1 MVGYY
6 TIPRT
11 PSSVLTTLTC
21 DSIRPGQQNRNPSF
35 FWDRRVDAQIAQ
47 ALKMQITDPDAAVR
61 VWAGLESELVG
72 LAPGCR
78 STRRGRVT
86 SSPNAWGTTSTT
98 QPTKSSTTSC
108 GCDSGPRARGN
119 LSPRPCRPRSLLRTD
134 RAHGTRPRREREQH
148 RRLRTYNR
156 HDRNKRIRR
165 HRLPQ
170 VGRHSPKSPGGLH
183 RQTCAQTSAQ
193 PCALRITE
201 LQALHLRD

>member
-78 STRRGRVT
+78 STRRGSSDLVSKRVG
-86 SSPNAWGTTSTT
+86 NY
-98 QPTKSSTTSC
+98 QYNPT
-108 GCDSGPRARGN
+108 DQILN
-119 LSPRPCRPRSLLRTD
+119 DQLWLR
-134 RAHGTRPRREREQH
+134 
-148 RRLRTYNR
+148 
-156 HDRNKRIRR
+156 
-165 HRLPQ
+165 
-170 VGRHSPKSPGGLH
+170 
-183 RQTCAQTSAQ
+183 
-193 PCALRITE
+193 
-201 LQALHLRD
+201 